1 MLSIFVVLLV
11 AYLCQRLLGYVPW
24 PALACTAI
32 VLLVTPV
39 LGVVLLSESTGPN
52 LLAGAVLILF
62 GVALVQR
69 RWPYASPAW

>member
-39 LGVVLLSESTGPN
+39 VGVVLLVFGGAGL
-52 LLAGAVLILF
+52 LLAHF
-62 GVALVQR
+62 
-69 RWPYASPAW
+69 Y